1 MVSENVGS
9 SYCFTKNG
17 VNGFIFSHKKEN
29 DFKIKMKKI
38 MELSEDD
45 LEKMGKE
52 SVNLSKSISIESWVK
67 TLNKIYD

>member
-1 MVSENVGS
+1 
-9 SYCFTKNG
+9 
-17 VNGFIFSHKKEN
+17 
-29 DFKIKMKKI
+29 MKKI